1 MEIHRFE
8 KLWVALALLLI
19 VGFIGTVTYGAV
31 GAGVKM
37 IDEGGGTVDANA
49 LNDHPRFS
57 EPGTYQVGEDE
68 YEVYVVA
75 RQFLFEPGTNEPI
88 RVPADSTV
96 TFHITS
102 SDVIHG
108 FEVAGTNINTMVIP
122 GQVTQLTVQFEET
135 RSYGVV
141 CHEYCGAAHHTME
154 GQLQVVPQ
162 SEFSSADLQNPEFGD
177 RAEPVSDVDN
187 ENNDNTEEETQ

>member
-8 KLWVALALLLI
+8 KLWVALSLLLI

-37 IDEGGGTVDANA
+37 VDDTGGTVDANA
-49 LNDHPRFS
+49 LNDHPRFG
-57 EPGTYQVGEDE
+57 EPGTYQTGENQYD
-68 YEVYVVA
+68 VYVIT
-75 RQFLFEPGTNEPI
+75 RQFLFEPGTNEPL
-88 RVPADSTV
+88 RVPAGATV

-108 FEVAGTNINTMVIP
+108 FEVAGTNINLMAVP
-122 GQVTQLTVQFEET
+122 GQVSTVTVQFEET
-135 RSYGVV
+135 RSYGMI

-162 SEFSSADLQNPEFGD
+162 SEFTSSDLQNPEAFGD
-177 RAEPVSDVDN
+177 SEEPVN
-187 ENNDNTEEETQ
+187 ENQPDDGEEETE

>member
-8 KLWVALALLLI
+8 KLWVALSLLLI

-37 IDEGGGTVDANA
+37 VDDTGGTVDQNA
-49 LNDHPRFS
+49 LNDHPRFG
-57 EPGTYQVGEDE
+57 EPGTYQTGENQYD
-68 YEVYVVA
+68 VYVIT

-88 RVPADSTV
+88 RVPAGATV

-108 FEVAGTNINTMVIP
+108 FEVAGTNINLMAVP
-122 GQVTQLTVQFEET
+122 GQVSTVTVQFEET
-135 RSYGVV
+135 RSYGMI

-162 SEFSSADLQNPEFGD
+162 SEFTSADLQNPEAFGD
-177 RAEPVSDVDN
+177 SEEPVN
-187 ENNDNTEEETQ
+187 ENEPDDGEEETE

>member
-37 IDEGGGTVDANA
+37 VDDSGGTVDANA
-49 LNDHPRFS
+49 LNEHPRFG
-57 EPGTYQVGEDE
+57 EPGTYQAGENE
-68 YEVYVVA
+68 YDVYVVS

-88 RVPADSTV
+88 RVPAGSTV

-108 FEVAGTNINTMVIP
+108 FEVAGTNVNTMAIP
-122 GQVTQLTVQFEET
+122 GQVARVTVQFDEA
-135 RSYGVV
+135 RNYGII

-162 SEFSSADLQNPEFGD
+162 SEFSSADLRNPDAVSADRTAPAGD
-177 RAEPVSDVDN
+177 D
-187 ENNDNTEEETQ
+187 ENEEETR

>member
-37 IDEGGGTVDANA
+37 VDDSGGTVDANA
-49 LNDHPRFS
+49 LNEHPKFG
-57 EPGTYQVGEDE
+57 EPGTYQTGENE
-68 YEVYVVA
+68 YDVYVVS
-75 RQFLFEPGTNEPI
+75 RQFLFEPGTNQPI
-88 RVPADSTV
+88 RVPAGSTV

-108 FEVAGTNINTMVIP
+108 FEVAGTNVNTMAIP
-122 GQVTQLTVQFEET
+122 GQVARVTVQFEEART
-135 RSYGVV
+135 YGII

-162 SEFSSADLQNPEFGD
+162 SEFSNADLRNPDAVSADRTAPT
-177 RAEPVSDVDN
+177 SD
-187 ENNDNTEEETQ
+187 ENEEETR

>member
-37 IDEGGGTVDANA
+37 VDDSGGTVDANA
-49 LNDHPRFS
+49 LNEHPRFG
-57 EPGTYQVGEDE
+57 EPGTYQTGENE
-68 YEVYVVA
+68 YEVYVIS

-88 RVPADSTV
+88 RVPAGSTV

-108 FEVAGTNINTMVIP
+108 FEVAGTNVNLMAIP
-122 GQVTQLTVQFEET
+122 GQVARITVQFEET
-135 RSYGVV
+135 REYGII

-154 GQLQVVPQ
+154 GQIQVVPG
-162 SEFSSADLQNPEFGD
+162 SEFSASDLQNPEVASEYERPD
-177 RAEPVSDVDN
+177 PAADED
-187 ENNDNTEEETQ
+187 ENDQEDTE

>member
-8 KLWVALALLLI
+8 KLWVALSLLLI

-37 IDEGGGTVDANA
+37 VDESGGTVDANA
-49 LNDHPRFS
+49 LNDHPRFG
-57 EPGTYQVGEDE
+57 EPGTYQTGENE

-88 RVPADSTV
+88 RVPAGSTV

-108 FEVAGTNINTMVIP
+108 FEVAGTNINAMVIP
-122 GQVTQLTVQFEET
+122 GQVADVTVRFEET
-135 RSYGVV
+135 RNYGII

-154 GQLQVVPQ
+154 GQIQVVPQ
-162 SEFSSADLQNPEFGD
+162 SEFSSADLQNPDAFAD
-177 RAEPVSDVDN
+177 QNDPVDDA
-187 ENNDNTEEETQ
+187 DAEEEDN

>member
-19 VGFIGTVTYGAV
+19 VGIIGTVTYGAV

-37 IDEGGGTVDANA
+37 VDDSGGTVDANA
-49 LNDHPRFS
+49 LNDHPRFG
-57 EPGTYQVGEDE
+57 EPGTYQAGQNE
-68 YEVYVVA
+68 YDVYVIS

-88 RVPADSTV
+88 RVPAGSTV

-102 SDVIHG
+102 SDVVHG
-108 FEVAGTNINTMVIP
+108 FEMPGTNINTMVIP
-122 GQVTQLTVQFEET
+122 GQVARITVQFEEV
-135 RSYGVV
+135 RNYGII

-154 GQLQVVPQ
+154 GQLQVVPP
-162 SEFSSADLQNPEFGD
+162 SEFSTADVENPD
-177 RAEPVSDVDN
+177 VAAQYDEP
-187 ENNDNTEEETQ
+187 EPNDEHDDTEEERN